1 MKIIVLGTAHPYRGG
16 LAAFNERLAHQFVE
30 EGHEVEMV
38 TFTLQYPGF
47 LFPGKTQFT
56 DAPAP
61 KALPISRKVNSCN
74 PFNWLKV
81 GKTIRKKNPDLV
93 IFAYWMS
100 FFAPCYGTIAR
111 QIRKNHHTKCIGLI
125 HNMIPHEPNIL
136 DKLFPGYFVGAMDG
150 FTALSDSV
158 VHDIEKFDHKST
170 PKHFSPHPIYDHYG
184 ALIPKNEAIQLLQL
198 DPHFKYVLFF
208 GFIRGYKGLDL
219 LLEAFADKRLKDL
232 GVKLVVAGEFYG
244 SPKPYMDQIDS
255 LKIADRVVLKTDYI
269 PDEEVNRYFRACDIV
284 AQPYKSATQSG
295 VTQIAFHFEKP
306 MLVTNVG
313 GLPEIV
319 PNGKIGYVVEPNA
332 QQIADALVAYY
343 QEDKEATFI
352 ENVKEEKKK
361 YAWDKMTATILSV
374 YADSRV

>member
-170 PKHFSPHPIYDHYG
+170 PKRFSPHPIYDHYG

-219 LLEAFADKRLKDL
+219 LLEAFADKRLKDF

>member
-170 PKHFSPHPIYDHYG
+170 PKRFSPHPIYDHYG

-332 QQIADALVAYY
+332 QQIADALVAYF

>member
-170 PKHFSPHPIYDHYG
+170 PKCFSPHPIYDHYG